1 MKPALLDANLL
12 IALIWP
18 AHQHHERAHAWF
30 ERRGRAAWATCP
42 LTELAFVRIVSNPA
56 FSADA
61 LNPADALA
69 LLKRNLAHPRR
80 EFWPDE
86 VEVSEALGHAAGH
99 LKGHRQLTDAYLL
112 ALAHRHAAVLATFD
126 AGLRSLATGE
136 RAGALE
142 LVAPTPGSGRRA

>member
-1 MKPALLDANLL
+1 MKAALLDANLL

-30 ERRGRAAWATCP
+30 ERRGRASWASCP

-56 FSADA
+56 FSVDA

-69 LLKRNLAHPRR
+69 LLKRSLAHPRH

-86 VEVSEALGHAAGH
+86 VEVSDALGQAAGQ
-99 LKGHRQLTDAYLL
+99 KGHRQLTDAYLL
-112 ALAHRHAAVLATFD
+112 ALAHRHAAVLASFD
-126 AGLRSLATGE
+126 AGLRSLATGQ

-142 LVAPTPGSGRRA
+142 LVTSSPGSARRT